1 MYEYRATV
9 VRWVDGDTV
18 DVDIDLG
25 FGVILSNK
33 RVRLYGIDAPESRTR
48 DLEEKR
54 LGQAAH
60 HFVQGFAPSGSV
72 VTLKTYKT
80 GKYGRILAEVILD
93 EANINQLLVSEGHAA
108 PYL

>member
-1 MYEYRATV
+1 MSTV
-9 VRWVDGDTV
+9 RRWFDGLMVIPSMLILTLVLVSFFLISGFVYTV
-18 DVDIDLG
+18 LML
-25 FGVILSNK
+25 LSH
-33 RVRLYGIDAPESRTR
+33 VLV

-54 LGQAAH
+54 RGKAAH
-60 HFVQGFAPSGSV
+60 HFVQGFAPTGLV

-93 EANINQLLVSEGHAA
+93 EANINQLLVSEGHAT